1 MKIEL
6 TSTVFYY
13 ICKKLEA
20 ELHLGYIN
28 SVQTIN
34 KDVWKVK
41 IHRSKTKQ
49 LIVTPQMCLLSNLN
63 LPVGEIG
70 GFEKYLKKKLY
81 NQRIH
86 EIGQDKNNRLIYFRL
101 DKYYLIFEFFS
112 SSNIIL
118 TDLEFKIIT
127 SKQKEEWKDRVIKRD
142 EIYLFPAG
150 KDIKEVT
157 KSAFNEQIAKLSQ
170 KEKIL
175 FLAREYN
182 IAPIESKKLISEN
195 EKEIYENLL
204 KLYTFKDPKIA
215 IEEKENKIVFYID
228 YKVESLETKNLFED
242 LEKRCLSNFEER
254 VVEKKNTKKDK
265 LIKILREQEN
275 TKKKFLEKI
284 KDLENEGEIIYSNYL
299 IIESINKNVN
309 SGLEKKIKTSEIINK
324 INDNLE
330 KIKANFKVKDINQKT
345 KKYTLLFEK

>member
-13 ICKKLEA
+13 ISKELET
-20 ELHLGYIN
+20 ELLLGYIN
-28 SVQTIN
+28 NVQTIN
-34 KDVWKVK
+34 KDVWKIKVHK
-41 IHRSKTKQ
+41 SKTKQ

-86 EIGQDKNNRLIYFRL
+86 EIKQDKNNRLIFFRL

-118 TDLEFKIIT
+118 TDLDFKIIT
-127 SKQKEEWKDRVIKRD
+127 SKQKEEWKDRIIKKD

-157 KSAFNEQIAKLSQ
+157 KSDFNQQTTELSQ

-182 IAPIESKKLISEN
+182 VAPIESKEIISEY
-195 EKEIYENLL
+195 EKEVYENIL
-204 KLYTFKDPKIA
+204 KLYTFRDPKIA
-215 IEEKENKIVFYID
+215 IDEKEDKIVFYIN
-228 YKVESLETKNLFED
+228 YKTEEQENKNLFED
-242 LEKRCLSNFEER
+242 LEKRCLSNFEEKII
-254 VVEKKNTKKDK
+254 EKKNTKKDK
-265 LIKILREQEN
+265 LVKILREQEN
-275 TKKKFLEKI
+275 TKNEFLEKI
-284 KDLENEGEIIYSNYL
+284 KELEKEGEIIYSNYL
-299 IIESINKNVN
+299 VIESINKNINV
-309 SGLEKKIKTSEIINK
+309 GLEKKIKPLEIIIK
-324 INDNLE
+324 INENLE
-330 KIKANFKVKDINQKT
+330 KINANFKVKDINQKT

>member
-13 ICKKLEA
+13 ISKELET
-20 ELHLGYIN
+20 ELLLGYIN
-28 SVQTIN
+28 NVQTIN
-34 KDVWKVK
+34 KDVWKIKVHK
-41 IHRSKTKQ
+41 SKTKQ

-86 EIGQDKNNRLIYFRL
+86 EIKQDKNNRLIFFRL

-118 TDLEFKIIT
+118 TDLDFKIIT
-127 SKQKEEWKDRVIKRD
+127 SKQKEEWKDRVIKKN

-157 KSAFNEQIAKLSQ
+157 KSDFNQQTTELSQ

-182 IAPIESKKLISEN
+182 VAPIESKEIISEY
-195 EKEIYENLL
+195 EKEVYENIL

-215 IEEKENKIVFYID
+215 IDERENKIVFYINH
-228 YKVESLETKNLFED
+228 KTEEQEKKNLFED
-242 LEKRCLSNFEER
+242 LEKRCLSNFEEKII
-254 VVEKKNTKKDK
+254 EKKNTKKDK

-275 TKKKFLEKI
+275 TKKEFLEKI
-284 KDLENEGEIIYSNYL
+284 KELEKEGEIIYSNYL
-299 IIESINKNVN
+299 VIESINNNINV
-309 SGLEKKIKTSEIINK
+309 GLEKKIKPLGIITK
-324 INDNLE
+324 INENLE
-330 KIKANFKVKDINQKT
+330 KINANFKVKDINQKT

>member
-13 ICKKLEA
+13 ISKELET
-20 ELHLGYIN
+20 ELLLGYIN
-28 SVQTIN
+28 NVQTIN
-34 KDVWKVK
+34 KDVWKIKVHK
-41 IHRSKTKQ
+41 SKTKQ

-86 EIGQDKNNRLIYFRL
+86 EIKQDKNNRLIFFRL

-118 TDLEFKIIT
+118 TDLDFKIIT
-127 SKQKEEWKDRVIKRD
+127 SKQKEEWKDRIIKKD

-157 KSAFNEQIAKLSQ
+157 KSDFNQQTTELSQ

-182 IAPIESKKLISEN
+182 VAPIESKEIISEY
-195 EKEIYENLL
+195 EKEVYENIL
-204 KLYTFKDPKIA
+204 KLYTFRDPKIA
-215 IEEKENKIVFYID
+215 IDEKENKIVFYIN
-228 YKVESLETKNLFED
+228 YKTEEQENKNLFED
-242 LEKRCLSNFEER
+242 LEKRCLSNFEEKII
-254 VVEKKNTKKDK
+254 EKKNTKKDK
-265 LIKILREQEN
+265 LVKILREQEN
-275 TKKKFLEKI
+275 TKNEFLEKI
-284 KDLENEGEIIYSNYL
+284 KELEKEGEIIYSNYL
-299 IIESINKNVN
+299 VIESINKNINV
-309 SGLEKKIKTSEIINK
+309 GLEKKIKPLEIIIK
-324 INDNLE
+324 INENLE
-330 KIKANFKVKDINQKT
+330 KINANFKVKDINQKT

>member
-13 ICKKLEA
+13 ISKELET
-20 ELHLGYIN
+20 ELLLGYIN
-28 SVQTIN
+28 NVQTIN
-34 KDVWKVK
+34 KDVWKIKVHK
-41 IHRSKTKQ
+41 SKTKQ

-86 EIGQDKNNRLIYFRL
+86 EIKQDKNNRLIFFRL

-118 TDLEFKIIT
+118 TDLDFKIIT
-127 SKQKEEWKDRVIKRD
+127 SKQKEEWKDRIIKKD

-157 KSAFNEQIAKLSQ
+157 KSDFNQQTTELSQ

-182 IAPIESKKLISEN
+182 VAPIESKEIISEY
-195 EKEIYENLL
+195 EKEVYENIL
-204 KLYTFKDPKIA
+204 KLYTFRDPKIA
-215 IEEKENKIVFYID
+215 IDEKEDKIVFYIN
-228 YKVESLETKNLFED
+228 YKTEEQENKNLFED
-242 LEKRCLSNFEER
+242 LEKRCLSNFEEKII
-254 VVEKKNTKKDK
+254 EKKNTKKDK
-265 LIKILREQEN
+265 LVKILREQEN
-275 TKKKFLEKI
+275 TKKEFLEKI
-284 KDLENEGEIIYSNYL
+284 KELEKEGEIIYSNYL
-299 IIESINKNVN
+299 VIESINKNINV
-309 SGLEKKIKTSEIINK
+309 GLEKKIKPLEIIIK
-324 INDNLE
+324 INENLE
-330 KIKANFKVKDINQKT
+330 KINANFKVKDINQKT